1 MQEASGRNR
10 ARDTCTSDSRWEEAE
25 VTSPEEGA
33 SPHAINSD
41 GPVIMVDDNDSDIVL
56 ARFCY
61 QDAQVPNP
69 FVGMHSGAELL
80 DYLESVIA
88 QTAAMPAIVLLDINM
103 PGMSGFEVLTRMR
116 SRPEFRRMPIIMM
129 LTHSDYPED
138 VSRARDLGADGFQ
151 TKPFLVREYVAFFAS
166 LRHDSGNGAARSS

>member
-1 MQEASGRNR
+1 M
-10 ARDTCTSDSRWEEAE
+10 
-25 VTSPEEGA
+25 TSPERT
-33 SPHAINSD
+33 SPRAINAD

-61 QDAQVPNP
+61 QDARLPNP

-80 DYLESVIA
+80 DYLEAVVA
-88 QTAAMPAIVLLDINM
+88 QTAVMPAIVLLDINM
-103 PGMSGFEVLTRMR
+103 PGMSGFEVLARMR
-116 SRPEFRRMPIIMM
+116 ARPEFQRMPIIMM

-138 VSRARDLGADGFQ
+138 ESKAHELGADGFH

-166 LRHDSGNGAARSS
+166 LRHD